1 MIDTEPANDEDL
13 SMAKKTL
20 IVIFIT
26 FFMLATGAAFAEE
39 TRKLITGKLNINEA
53 SGQDFSLLPG
63 IGEKTSHRIVKY
75 REEAGGFKTIEQMKN
90 VKGIGDAVFNKIRK
104 YLTTTG
110 KSGLSVFM
118 DINTA
123 TTPALLSLPGISE
136 KDTFAIIEY
145 RKKNKGFKKIEEI
158 KLAGIGKE
166 KFEEIKDLITVLEP
180 LKTRP

>member
-1 MIDTEPANDEDL
+1 MIDTEPANNEDL
-13 SMAKKTL
+13 SMTRKIL

-26 FFMLATGAAFAEE
+26 FFMLVTGAAIAEE
-39 TRKLITGKLNINEA
+39 TRRLITGKLNINEA

-104 YLTTTG
+104 HLTTTG
-110 KSGLSVFM
+110 KSGLRVFM

-158 KLAGIGKE
+158 KLAGIGKG